1 MEHKTATEAQTTS
14 IIEKLETFIQKPD
27 ELTLN
32 KLELENLKIGE
43 EKVYGRGLIR
53 MDCKVEIVLGVGSI
67 DRIDVE

>member
-43 EKVYGRGLIR
+43 EKVYGRGSIR